1 MEMILGQLQYFGM
14 SLLYG
19 IVLMFVYDLLE
30 LFRLF
35 IFHKKGFLVVEDL
48 LFWGGAA
55 PVIFWLVFSL
65 NQGTMRNFFIVSLIG
80 GMVLYRKLV
89 GKRVIRLFY
98 RIISW
103 VFRPY
108 VWIFGKFD
116 KKYD

>member
-65 NQGTMRNFFIVSLIG
+65 N
-80 GMVLYRKLV
+80 
-89 GKRVIRLFY
+89 
-98 RIISW
+98 
-103 VFRPY
+103 
-108 VWIFGKFD
+108 
-116 KKYD
+116 